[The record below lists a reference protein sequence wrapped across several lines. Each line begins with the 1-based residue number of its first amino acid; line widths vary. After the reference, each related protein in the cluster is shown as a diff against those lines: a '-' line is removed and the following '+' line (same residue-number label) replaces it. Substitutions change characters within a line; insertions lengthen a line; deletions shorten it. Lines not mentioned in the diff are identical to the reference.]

1 MIDVEGDL
9 LVLVAELLVLVTVGE
24 VQPLV
29 VEIQGDCNVEV
40 HELLQDIDL
49 DCLQVV
55 GRGRVV

>member
-1 MIDVEGDL
+1 MLKVIF
-9 LVLVAELLVLVTVGE
+9 LVLVTVGE

-40 HELLQDIDL
+40 HELLQDVDL